1 MEIILSFTVDFMER
15 VYPIHL
21 LEMMDSMDSHL
32 FVAENQIR
40 MEVYHE
46 KI

>member
-1 MEIILSFTVDFMER
+1 MNK
-15 VYPIHL
+15 VYRHWWQWLMNEPL
-21 LEMMDSMDSHL
+21 PPF